1 MYFIQWVFYCI
12 DCIVLQ
18 FRPIPFTC
26 VCKSTVQLN
35 KFKVHY
41 GHFLHESPK
50 MDQHSCIPFNGE
62 EGMVGWESSLYQ
74 FIMDCVLGV
83 YFHWTIVC
91 FYILFVLT
99 VMNDDRS
106 DIFNYLVIG
115 ILVVLFGKNVC
126 KQFLLVNYACRHN
139 PCQFSL
145 DF

>member
-1 MYFIQWVFYCI
+1 M
-12 DCIVLQ
+12 
-18 FRPIPFTC
+18 
-26 VCKSTVQLN
+26 CKSKVQLN

-41 GHFLHESPK
+41 GRFLHESAK
-50 MDQHSCIPFNGE
+50 IDQHSCIPFNGE

-83 YFHWTIVC
+83 YFQWTIVC

-115 ILVVLFGKNVC
+115 ILGVLFGQNVNNSY
-126 KQFLLVNYACRHN
+126 KLAMFVDIIHANFLWISKHCLCTKSVTW
-139 PCQFSL
+139 P
-145 DF
+145 